1 MTTNY
6 EWLLNMDGEERQA
19 WFDAEHVE
27 FECPNDAGEA
37 SMMSVEAFIAEHKDT
52 LAPENVVTSDDVD
65 ANDGNDTREKLE
77 ADVREFSNVYYVNN
91 FNVYDKVI
99 ELLDRQAAMT
109 EREMVDRYTNELRKF
124 KDMNNDAGEEIAELQ
139 SQLDE
144 IAELVGWHGEVDG
157 NSGESLLVPMVGAM
171 CDGSEVAAK
180 LKDENAKL
188 KEKVENQRKELG
200 MFNEAFSRNVIFS
213 ADGERQFGSISQYYQ
228 AAKSANK
235 REEAMREALGRVREE
250 RDELREKLGI
260 ALDHAHDL
268 LSLVNL
274 DGEVIS

>member
-1 MTTNY
+1 MDMRLLPEAARMQVLERRCAMTTNY
-6 EWLLNMDGEERQA
+6 EWLLNMGGEERQA
-19 WFDAEHVE
+19 WFDAEH
-27 FECPNDAGEA
+27 N
-37 SMMSVEAFIAEHKDT
+37 DT

-91 FNVYDKVI
+91 FHVYDKVI

-171 CDGSEVAAK
+171 CEGSEVAAK
-180 LKDENAKL
+180 LKA
-188 KEKVENQRKELG
+188 
-200 MFNEAFSRNVIFS
+200 
-213 ADGERQFGSISQYYQ
+213 
-228 AAKSANK
+228 
-235 REEAMREALGRVREE
+235 E